1 MRSEEFHRMVDDL
14 TAALETQEGPA
25 P

>member
-1 MRSEEFHRMVDDL
+1 MRSQEFHRMVDDL

-25 P
+25 